1 MVSLYL
7 NKIKKM
13 KKILIISIFIL
24 SSTGFAQNKNFVI
37 ENDLIVW
44 KFIYEDSTNISE
56 LKNNPRLE
64 FKTDSTG
71 YIKKTNFEDKK
82 LNQLTG
88 EFKIESKKGKYRVSV
103 YNMKFYVEPIT
114 LNSSSISMQTIS
126 EFSIE
131 KSLIKSNGSIRESY
145 FGYNLTE
152 TLNPH
157 LVRLFTIIKNLK
169 SDW

>member
-1 MVSLYL
+1 MR
-7 NKIKKM
+7 
-13 KKILIISIFIL
+13 KILIISIFIL

-37 ENDLIVW
+37 ENNLIVW
-44 KFIYEDSTNISE
+44 KFIYDDSTNVSE

-131 KSLIKSNGSIRESY
+131 KSLIKSNGTIRESS

-157 LVRLFTIIKNLK
+157 LVRLFTIIKNVK

>member
-1 MVSLYL
+1 MR
-7 NKIKKM
+7 
-13 KKILIISIFIL
+13 KILTISIFIL
-24 SSTGFAQNKNFVI
+24 SITGFAQNKNFVI
-37 ENDLIVW
+37 ENNLIVW
-44 KFIYEDSTNISE
+44 KLIYEDSTNVSE

-71 YIKKTNFEDKK
+71 YIKKTNFADKK
-82 LNQLTG
+82 LNNLTG

-103 YNMKFYVEPIT
+103 FNIRFYVEPVT
-114 LNSSSISMQTIS
+114 LNSSSISMQTIT
-126 EFSIE
+126 EFAIE
-131 KSLIKSNGSIRESY
+131 ESLIKKNGTIRESY

-157 LVRLFTIIKNLK
+157 LTRLFTIVKNVK

>member
-1 MVSLYL
+1 
-7 NKIKKM
+7 M

-24 SSTGFAQNKNFVI
+24 SITGYAQNKNFVI
-37 ENDLIVW
+37 ENNLIVW

-71 YIKKTNFEDKK
+71 YIKKTNFEDKDLRK
-82 LNQLTG
+82 FVA
-88 EFKIESKKGKYRVSV
+88 EFKIESKKNKYRVSA
-103 YNMKFYVEPIT
+103 YNFIFDVEAV
-114 LNSSSISMQTIS
+114 LLETIKGM
-126 EFSIE
+126 EPTYTIE
-131 KSLIKSNGSIRESY
+131 STFLKKDGTIRKALA

-157 LVRLFTIIKNLK
+157 LVKLFTIEKNVK

>member
-37 ENDLIVW
+37 ENNLIVW
-44 KFIYEDSTNISE
+44 KFIYEDSTNVSE

-131 KSLIKSNGSIRESY
+131 KSLLKSNGSIRESY

-152 TLNPH
+152 TINLH
-157 LVRLFTIIKNLK
+157 LVRLFTIIKNVK

>member
-1 MVSLYL
+1 
-7 NKIKKM
+7 M

>member
-13 KKILIISIFIL
+13 RKILIISIFIL

-37 ENDLIVW
+37 ENNLIVW
-44 KFIYEDSTNISE
+44 KFIYDDSTNVSE

-114 LNSSSISMQTIS
+114 LNSSSISMQTIT

-157 LVRLFTIIKNLK
+157 LVRLFTIIKNVK

>member
-1 MVSLYL
+1 
-7 NKIKKM
+7 M
-13 KKILIISIFIL
+13 KNIFI
-24 SSTGFAQNKNFVI
+24 GFLLFSFTCHAQNKNFII
-37 ENDLIVW
+37 EDNLIVW
-44 KFIYEDSTNISE
+44 KKIYEDSTSILN
-56 LKNNPRLE
+56 LKDNPKLE

-88 EFKIESKKGKYRVSV
+88 EFKIESKIGKYRVSV
-103 YNMKFYVEPIT
+103 FNIKFFVAPVGMYSGGV
-114 LNSSSISMQTIS
+114 SMQTNS
-126 EFSIE
+126 EFTIE
-131 KSLIKSNGSIRESY
+131 KSLIKSDGSIREKY

-157 LVRLFTIIKNLK
+157 LEELFTIKKKVK

>member
-1 MVSLYL
+1 
-7 NKIKKM
+7 M
-13 KKILIISIFIL
+13 KKIIALTLLIT
-24 SSTGFAQNKNFVI
+24 STMFCQNKNFTV
-37 ENDLIVW
+37 ENGLIYW
-44 KFIYEDSTNISE
+44 KLVYEDSTSTSE

-88 EFKIESKKGKYRVSV
+88 EFKVESKKGKYRVSV
-103 YNMKFYVEPIT
+103 FNVKFYVEPVG
-114 LNSSSISMQTIS
+114 LYSGGISMQTIS
-126 EFSIE
+126 EFTIE
-131 KSLIKSNGSIRESY
+131 ESLIKKNGTIRESY

-157 LVRLFTIIKNLK
+157 LTKLFTINKIEK
-169 SDW
+169 SDR

>member
-1 MVSLYL
+1 
-7 NKIKKM
+7 M
-13 KKILIISIFIL
+13 KKILIISILIL
-24 SSTGFAQNKNFVI
+24 SVTGYSQNKNFII
-37 ENDLIVW
+37 ENNLIVW
-44 KFIYEDSTNISE
+44 RLIYEDSTNANE

-103 YNMKFYVEPIT
+103 YNLKFYVEPIT

-131 KSLIKSNGSIRESY
+131 KSLIKSNGSIRESS

>member
-1 MVSLYL
+1 
-7 NKIKKM
+7 M

-37 ENDLIVW
+37 ENNLIVW
-44 KFIYEDSTNISE
+44 KFIYEDSTNVSE

-131 KSLIKSNGSIRESY
+131 KSLLKSNGSIRESY

-152 TLNPH
+152 TINLH
-157 LVRLFTIIKNLK
+157 LVRLFTIIKNVK

>member
-1 MVSLYL
+1 MR
-7 NKIKKM
+7 
-13 KKILIISIFIL
+13 KILIISIFIL

-37 ENDLIVW
+37 ENNLIVW
-44 KFIYEDSTNISE
+44 KFIYDDSTNVSE

-114 LNSSSISMQTIS
+114 LNSSSISMQTIT

-157 LVRLFTIIKNLK
+157 LVRLFTIIKNVK

>member
-1 MVSLYL
+1 
-7 NKIKKM
+7 M

-37 ENDLIVW
+37 ENNLIVW
-44 KFIYEDSTNISE
+44 KFIYDDSTNVSE

-88 EFKIESKKGKYRVSV
+88 EFKIESKKGKYRV
-103 YNMKFYVEPIT
+103 
-114 LNSSSISMQTIS
+114 
-126 EFSIE
+126 
-131 KSLIKSNGSIRESY
+131 
-145 FGYNLTE
+145 
-152 TLNPH
+152 
-157 LVRLFTIIKNLK
+157 
-169 SDW
+169 

>member
-71 YIKKTNFEDKK
+71 FIKKTNFEDKK

>member
-37 ENDLIVW
+37 ENNLIVW
-44 KFIYEDSTNISE
+44 KFIYEDSTNVSE